1 MKLYPRSFALAA
13 LALLA
18 ACSQTA
24 APPLDAA
31 TWKPGTGSVSGYVVN
46 RKAGTDVAGT
56 VVTLAGTAVS
66 TTTNEHGFYRLFG
79 IPAGFADLTF
89 TQDGYATSAAK
100 GLRVGDRA
108 ETKYSTIQAEAFDPF
123 LPTVSPEL
131 NVSLENGSSVPG
143 GDDGTLSFTVSGSV
157 ASPNAN
163 KFYSLGTVGL
173 GQSRGTSGFLNASV
187 PGTSFGFGGGETE
200 VTVSTA
206 GFEGDTSVH
215 IVAYD
220 GNFNR
225 TEVVR
230 YVNVGAPADEADLGD
245 VADLSAFA
253 VTFGDTAVFG
263 SLSTGNQAG
272 AHGGFSAGSNGGFSG
287 AELMKAVRAGDLDAL
302 KNFSPTQSV
311 TTQGYLDEGLIW
323 TDVTFE
329 YDGDTLPT
337 GFRIYRK
344 LLGRPAGGLIPIAQ
358 ISPAQASVD
367 PENEDNTSYLYRDT
381 SAGLEAGVKTQ
392 YRVEA
397 FYGDS
402 VSTSEDAF
410 VTPLPILDVDALSPE
425 NDAVNV
431 SVSPTYDVAVE
442 NRDNLLY
449 VGAIVLD
456 RVHAEGSSTEWLFVT
471 VDQSG
476 AAEVSIPHNANGAAV
491 NEELQPFHGYD
502 WQPIAV
508 TSNGTVTS
516 EGELEGEN
524 AISVGADFFDVF
536 GVGFGVSDG
545 PVNTFSTGDGSF

>member
-13 LALLA
+13 LVLLA

-24 APPLDAA
+24 APPLDTA

-56 VVTLAGTAVS
+56 VVTLAGTEVS

-89 TQDGYATSAAK
+89 IQDGYAASTVE

-143 GDDGTLSFTVSGSV
+143 GGDGTLTFTVSGSV

-187 PGTSFGFGGGETE
+187 PGTSFGFDGGETE

-230 YVNVGAPADEADLGD
+230 YVAVGVPADEADLGD
-245 VADLSAFA
+245 VTDLGAFA

-263 SLSTGNQAG
+263 SLSTSNQGG
-272 AHGGFSAGSNGGFSG
+272 ANAGFSG
-287 AELMKAVRAGDLDAL
+287 SELMKTVRAGNLDAL
-302 KNFSPTQSV
+302 KDFAPAQSV
-311 TTQGYLDEGLIW
+311 KTQGYLDEGLIW
-323 TDVTFE
+323 TDLTFE

-344 LLGRPAGGLIPIAQ
+344 LLGRPAGGLVPIAQ
-358 ISPAQASVD
+358 ISPAQASLD

-381 SAGLEAGVKTQ
+381 SGGLEAGVKTK

-402 VSTSEDAF
+402 ESISEDAF
-410 VTPLPILDVDALSPE
+410 VTPLPILGVDALSPG
-425 NDAVNV
+425 NDAVNI

-449 VGAIVLD
+449 IGAVVLD
-456 RVHAEGSSTEWLFVT
+456 RVHAEGSPTEWQFLT
-471 VDQSG
+471 GDQSG
-476 AAEVSIPHNANGAAV
+476 ATELSIPHNVNGTAV

-508 TSNGTVTS
+508 TSNGTVS
-516 EGELEGEN
+516 EEGTIEGEN

>member
-24 APPLDAA
+24 APPLDAT

-56 VVTLAGTAVS
+56 VVTLAGTEVS

-79 IPAGFADLTF
+79 IPTGFADLTF
-89 TQDGYATSAAK
+89 TQDGYATSTVE

-143 GDDGTLSFTVSGSV
+143 GDDGSLSFTVSGSV

-187 PGTSFGFGGGETE
+187 PGTSFGFDGSETE

-230 YVNVGAPADEADLGD
+230 YVQVGAPADEAELGD
-245 VADLSAFA
+245 VTNLGAFA

-263 SLSTGNQAG
+263 SLSTGSQVG
-272 AHGGFSAGSNGGFSG
+272 ANVGFSG
-287 AELMKAVRAGDLDAL
+287 SKLMKAVRAGNLNAL
-302 KNFSPTQSV
+302 KDFAPAQTGV
-311 TTQGYLDEGLIW
+311 KTQGYLDEGLIW
-323 TDVTFE
+323 TDLTFE
-329 YDGDTLPT
+329 YGGDTLPT

-344 LLGRPAGGLIPIAQ
+344 LIGRPAGTLLPIAQ
-358 ISPAQASVD
+358 ISPAQASLD
-367 PENEDNTSYLYRDT
+367 PKNKDNTLYAYRDA
-381 SAGLEAGVKTQ
+381 SAGLEAGVKTK

-397 FYGDS
+397 FYGDAS
-402 VSTSEDAF
+402 SMSKDAF
-410 VTPLPILDVDALSPE
+410 VTPLPILGVDALSPG

-431 SVSPTYDVAVE
+431 SASPTYDIAVD
-442 NRDNLLY
+442 NRQNLLY
-449 VGAIVLD
+449 IGAAVLD
-456 RVHAEGSSTEWLFVT
+456 RVHAEGSPIEWLFLGGDLGDAT
-471 VDQSG
+471 ELSL
-476 AAEVSIPHNANGAAV
+476 PHNLDGTAV
-491 NEELQPFHGYD
+491 NEKLQPFHGYD
-502 WQPIAV
+502 WQPIAI
-508 TSNGTVTS
+508 TSNGTIS
-516 EGELEGEN
+516 EEGTIEGEN